1 MEGTILDIV
10 LIAAGLLCVVLGFF
24 QGAVR
29 ALIGLV
35 ALILGAVFAPALG
48 GFLCGLFVSR
58 RTFWALPSGRSSA
71 R

>member
-24 QGAVR
+24 QG
-29 ALIGLV
+29 
-35 ALILGAVFAPALG
+35 P
-48 GFLCGLFVSR
+48 C
-58 RTFWALPSGRSSA
+58 A